1 MTRTASLRAGCAFFA
16 LAISGLAAQAA
27 SAETVRGRIVDEAKR
42 TALPGATIRVDATGA
57 TATAAADGSFSI
69 DGLPAGTQHLT
80 VDYIGYDSKTIDL
93 EASADPAATDIGLT
107 SQVAAND
114 IVVTGNRLA
123 ERRALQTK
131 KSADNFVEAL
141 YANDVGKLPDQNV
154 AEAVRRLPGIT
165 VANDQGEGRY
175 VIIRG
180 IDPNLIN
187 VTLNSQT
194 LPAPEPAGRVVKL
207 DDIPSSLIAAV
218 VVTKSLT
225 AQQDANAVGGAVDI
239 RTVNAFDRNKSFFL
253 DGRGAAGYYKLN
265 GKTPYEL
272 DGQIG
277 GIFGQFGA
285 VISVNYSSRPIESEN
300 FQGSSNWVI
309 PPASTGANQSYIVPD
324 QNGLRDYNLTR
335 TRLGVVGNF
344 DWHPSDD
351 VKIYLRSSYS
361 KFTDHET
368 RDQNRLSGEKAFSN
382 QTATTGTFTAVGTVL
397 VRRREE
403 NDNTKSIT
411 LGGEFNLAG
420 GTLEASGGWT
430 KAVKIDPIRS
440 EYTFSTAASASKT
453 PITVN
458 YDLATSPVYT
468 FADSAGVFS
477 NPSRFGLT
485 KYNLET
491 RQAFEELWQGR
502 VDYTMPIGLGDDSS
516 IKVGAKYLDRHKY
529 NNQDKLDYTNK
540 NATAWYLDTVGY
552 LGDPTFYDGMFKI
565 GERIDYFKARAYAD
579 AHPGVITLDSA
590 ATVSDTLASD
600 YDVHE
605 SVSAGYAMA
614 TLKFGGLTLVPGVRV
629 EHTEDKTSA
638 KLVKAAGSTV
648 NDGYNSFGNKQYTD
662 WFPGLNAKYELQ
674 HNLLLRAAVTTS
686 IGRPNY
692 ADLAP
697 YVLVGDVQG
706 TTQLLTIGNPNLKP
720 YKAVNLDAS
729 LEYYLPG
736 QGLLSAG
743 FFYKHIDNPIYVQQV
758 AIVNGTY
765 AGLTYA
771 SALVSEPLNADDET
785 IQGVEV
791 NGQVQLT
798 FLPSPLDG
806 FGVSANYTHVAGHAN
821 APSIRA
827 GNIPL
832 FDQSH
837 DIGNVQ
843 IFYEKYGFAARVA
856 FSYRSAYLDT
866 FGGASAAAD
875 QYTDANGQVD
885 FHASYQVVKQATVF
899 FDATNL
905 TDAPWRRYIGT
916 PSQLVERERYSFL
929 LRGGVQVHF

>member
-1 MTRTASLRAGCAFFA
+1 MARTASLRAGSAFFV
-16 LAISGLAAQAA
+16 LAFSGLAAQAA
-27 SAETVRGRIVDEAKR
+27 SAETVRGRIVDDAKR

-80 VDYIGYDSKTIDL
+80 VDYIGYDSRTIDL
-93 EASADPAATDIGLT
+93 EASANPAVADIGLA
-107 SQVAAND
+107 SQIAASD

-187 VTLNSQT
+187 VTLNNQT

-253 DGRGAAGYYKLN
+253 DGRGAAGYYKIN

-285 VISVNYSSRPIESEN
+285 VVSVNYSSRPIESEN
-300 FQGSSNWVI
+300 FQGSTNYVATANSN
-309 PPASTGANQSYIVPD
+309 PVPD

-368 RDQNRLSGEKAFSN
+368 RDQNRLGTEKGITPTSM
-382 QTATTGTFTAVGTVL
+382 TTGSFTSAVGTIL

-411 LGGEFNLAG
+411 LGGEFKLGG

-430 KAVKIDPIRS
+430 KAVKTDPIRS
-440 EYTFSTAASASKT
+440 EYTFSTAQGAGT
-453 PITVN
+453 PAKQPIAGVT
-458 YDLATSPVYT
+458 YDLGTEPVYSFVDT
-468 FADSAGVFS
+468 GGVFS
-477 NPSRFGLT
+477 TPSRFGLT

-491 RQAFEELWQGR
+491 RLAFEELWQGR
-502 VDYTMPIGLGDDSS
+502 IDYTLPIGLGDDSS
-516 IKVGAKYLDRHKY
+516 IKVGAKYLDRHKF
-529 NNQDKLDYTNK
+529 NNQDKLNYK
-540 NATAWYLDTVGY
+540 NGSAWYLDTVGY
-552 LGDPTFYDGMFKI
+552 LGNTSFYDGMFKF
-565 GERIDYFKARAYAD
+565 GERIDYYAARTYAD
-579 AHPGVITLDSA
+579 AHPGVLALDA
-590 ATVSDTLASD
+590 DGTKSDTLSSD

-605 SVSAGYAMA
+605 SISAGYAMA

-629 EHTEDKTSA
+629 EHTEDKNSA
-638 KLVKAAGSTV
+638 KLVTATSTV
-648 NDGYNSFGNKQYTD
+648 NDGYNSFGSKQYTD
-662 WFPGLNAKYELQ
+662 WFPGLNAKYEIQ
-674 HNLLLRAAVTTS
+674 RNLLLRGAVTTS

-697 YVLVGDVQG
+697 YVIVVDG
-706 TTQLLTIGNPNLKP
+706 TPPSVSLGNPSLEP
-720 YKAVNLDAS
+720 YKALNLDAS
-729 LEYYLPG
+729 LEYYLPS
-736 QGLLSAG
+736 QGVLSIG
-743 FFYKHIDNPIYVQQV
+743 LFYKHIDNPIYSQTIAV
-758 AIVNGTY
+758 ANGTY
-765 AGLTYA
+765 AGVTYA
-771 SALVSEPLNADDET
+771 SANVTQAFNADDET
-785 IQGVEV
+785 IQGVEI

-806 FGVSANYTHVAGHAN
+806 FGISANYTHVSGHAS
-821 APSIRA
+821 APGIRT
-827 GNIPL
+827 GDIPL

-856 FSYRSAYLDT
+856 FSYRSAYMDALGKT
-866 FGGASAAAD
+866 AALD

-885 FHASYQVVKQATVF
+885 VHASYQIMKQVTIFA
-899 FDATNL
+899 DGTNL

-916 PSQLVERERYSFL
+916 PNQLVERERYSFL